1 MTTTT
6 TDRREHRVDMR
17 DRLQMPRSRGATTG
31 LLLVLLGIWGGLVPF
46 VGPYFGYAFTP
57 DLTWHFTWGRLWV
70 EILPAAATFLGGLM
84 LIGSAN
90 RVTGHLGAWLAAAGG
105 AWFVIGQ
112 QVSRLWTGGL
122 PAGGLPVSTSS
133 LGYVA
138 EWIGF
143 FTGLGVVITFLAAG
157 ALGRMSVISVRDVQ
171 RRRLAEERLAEE
183 RTATDRTTTG
193 RTTTGRTTSART
205 DEERMAEDRVAHDR
219 VDERTARDG
228 RAAR

>member
-17 DRLQMPRSRGATTG
+17 DRLHMPRSRGATTG

-57 DLTWHFTWGRLWV
+57 DLTWHFTWGRLWL
-70 EILPAAATFLGGLM
+70 EILPAAATFLGGLT

-90 RVTGHLGAWLAAAGG
+90 RITGHLGAWLAAAGG

-112 QVSRLWTGGL
+112 QVSRLWTGGT
-122 PAGGLPVSTSS
+122 PAAGMPVSVSS

-157 ALGRMSVISVRDVQ
+157 ALGRMSVISVRDVH
-171 RRRLAEERLAEE
+171 RRRLAEEERMAAEERLAEE
-183 RTATDRTTTG
+183 RA
-193 RTTTGRTTSART
+193 AR
-205 DEERMAEDRVAHDR
+205 
-219 VDERTARDG
+219 ERTG
-228 RAAR
+228 

>member
-6 TDRREHRVDMR
+6 TTRREHGVDMR
-17 DRLQMPRSRGATTG
+17 DRLHMPRSRGATSG
-31 LLLVLLGIWGGLVPF
+31 VLLVLLGIWGGLIPF

-57 DLTWHFTWGRLWV
+57 DLSWHFTWGRLWL

-84 LIGSAN
+84 LLGSAN
-90 RVTGHLGAWLAAAGG
+90 RITGHLGAWLAAAGG

-112 QVSRLWTGGL
+112 QVSRLWNGGA
-122 PAGGLPVSTSS
+122 PAAGLPVSASN

-157 ALGRMSVISVRDVQ
+157 ALGRMSVVSARDVH
-171 RRRLAEERLAEE
+171 RRRLAEDRLAEE
-183 RTATDRTTTG
+183 RVAQERAAQG
-193 RTTTGRTTSART
+193 RT
-205 DEERMAEDRVAHDR
+205 AEHDTAMPGQ
-219 VDERTARDG
+219 RTAGPVEG
-228 RAAR
+228 RHVE